1 MSGTMVVLS
10 RQIGSATDLQSVVRT
25 MKAVAASSI
34 SQYERSVR
42 AMSDFH
48 RTIEFGLGAYLRG
61 EGSSEA
67 KLGPHGR
74 EEAGPIGAIV
84 LGSDQGLVGRF
95 NEAVVEHAVKALAGM
110 RGQPRVW
117 AVGERVHA
125 RLSDA
130 GVPPQGLFAV
140 PTAITAITPLIER
153 IQRETCIYRDDDK
166 EARFYVFYN
175 QPGAGGQYEPVSRRL
190 LPFDAVWR
198 QGLIGIPWPTRNPP
212 EVLRAGTATPLA
224 LIRAYLFSSL
234 YRACAGSLAS
244 ENASRLAAMERAER
258 NIKELLEDIRSA
270 FHRLRQD
277 AIDSELFDVISG
289 FEALGGSRRYITGD
303 GHGRRQP
310 AERET

>member
-1 MSGTMVVLS
+1 MVVLS

-48 RTIEFGLGAYLRG
+48 RTIELGLGAYLRG
-61 EGSSEA
+61 ASSA
-67 KLGPHGR
+67 ARPGPHGR
-74 EEAGPIGAIV
+74 DEADPIGAIV
-84 LGSDQGLVGRF
+84 FGSDQGLVGRF
-95 NEAVVEHAVKALAGM
+95 NEAVVEHAVTTLAGLP
-110 RGQPRVW
+110 GQPQVW

-130 GVPPQGLFAV
+130 GVPPKGLFAV
-140 PTAITAITPLIER
+140 PTAISAITPLIDR

-166 EARFYVFYN
+166 QARFYVFHN
-175 QPGAGGQYEPVSRRL
+175 QPGIAGQYEPVSRRL
-190 LPFDAVWR
+190 LPLDAAWR
-198 QGLIGIPWPTRNPP
+198 QSLVNIPWATRNPP
-212 EVLRAGTATPLA
+212 EVLQAGTATPLA

-234 YRACAGSLAS
+234 YQACAGSLAS

-258 NIKELLEDIRSA
+258 NIKALLEDMRGA
-270 FHRLRQD
+270 FHRMRQD

-289 FEALGGSRRYITGD
+289 FEALGGSERS
-303 GHGRRQP
+303 GRR
-310 AERET
+310 